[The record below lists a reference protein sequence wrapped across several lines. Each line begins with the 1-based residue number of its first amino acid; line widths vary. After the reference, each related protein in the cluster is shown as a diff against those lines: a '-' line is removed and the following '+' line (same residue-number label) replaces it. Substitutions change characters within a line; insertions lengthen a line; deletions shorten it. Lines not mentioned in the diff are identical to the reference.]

1 MKSLIKGSLAAALAA
16 VATAVSADYLA
27 WRVSGSEN
35 RDYSY
40 AQIYYASSYNDLNN
54 STVYDSSTA
63 LNNYLDN
70 QGTSTSALAD
80 DYSPSSATKISKGA
94 MDTGASFLVDTSQI
108 ANYGTQGYSFYVLL
122 FNAQD
127 QARYVTDL
135 GPGGSTIATYSD
147 LANNYVDAL
156 TVEALHSSA
165 VMAAE
170 GFVIPEPGS
179 GLLLLVGSAMMLLR
193 RKRAA

>member
-54 STVYDSSTA
+54 SKVYGDGSTA
-63 LNNYLDN
+63 LKNYLDN
-70 QGTSTSALAD
+70 RGTSTSELSGEF
-80 DYSPSSATKISKGA
+80 SPTSDKIISKGA
-94 MDTGASFLVDTSQI
+94 MDTGASFLVDTSEI
-108 ANYGTQGYSFYVLL
+108 GDYGSDGYSFYVLL
-122 FNAQD
+122 FNAEGK
-127 QARYVTDL
+127 ARYVTNL
-135 GPGGSTIATYSD
+135 GSGGSTIATYSD

-156 TVEALHSSA
+156 TAEALGYSA
-165 VMAAE
+165 MVAE

-193 RKRAA
+193 RKRAG

>member
-1 MKSLIKGSLAAALAA
+1 MKSLIKGSLTAALAA

-35 RDYSY
+35 REYAY
-40 AQIYYASSYNDLNN
+40 AQIYYASSFDDLNN

-70 QGTSTSALAD
+70 RGTSTSELSGEFE
-80 DYSPSSATKISKGA
+80 YTSATQIGKDA
-94 MDTGASFLVDTSQI
+94 MDTGASFLVDIS
-108 ANYGTQGYSFYVLL
+108 GLGSGSSFYVLL
-122 FNAQD
+122 FNAD
-127 QARYVTDL
+127 GQARYVAQL
-135 GPGGSTIATYSD
+135 APAESTIATYSD
-147 LANNYVDAL
+147 LAHNYVDAF
-156 TVEALHSSA
+156 TAEALNNKT

>member
-16 VATAVSADYLA
+16 VAMAVSADYLA

-40 AQIYYASSYNDLNN
+40 AQIYYASSYEALNN
-54 STVYDSSTA
+54 TTVPSTA

-70 QGTSTSALAD
+70 QGMSASVLGGD
-80 DYSPSSATKISKGA
+80 NSATQISKDA
-94 MDTGASFLVDTSQI
+94 MDTGASFFVDVQSG
-108 ANYGTQGYSFYVLL
+108 AYSYYILL
-122 FNAQD
+122 FNAD
-127 QARYVTDL
+127 NQAIYVST
-135 GPGGSTIATYSD
+135 PISAGSTIATYSD

-156 TVEALHSSA
+156 TAEALGYSA
-165 VMAAE
+165 MVAE